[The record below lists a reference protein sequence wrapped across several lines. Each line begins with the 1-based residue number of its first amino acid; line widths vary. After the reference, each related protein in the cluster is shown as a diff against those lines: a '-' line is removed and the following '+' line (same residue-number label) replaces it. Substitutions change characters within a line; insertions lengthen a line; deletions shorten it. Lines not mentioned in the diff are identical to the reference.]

1 MFLFQKSKFS
11 FVHLVLFYSISF
23 LIQEDQSSLWGRV
36 SIICVSF
43 FFLNLIKRF
52 LEVKLP

>member
-36 SIICVSF
+36 SIICVRVF
-43 FFLNLIKRF
+43 FKNLIKRF

>member
-36 SIICVSF
+36 SIIGVSF
-43 FFLNLIKRF
+43 FFKFN
-52 LEVKLP
+52 

>member
-36 SIICVSF
+36 SIICVRF